1 MENSLEL
8 IVIELSNINEVS
20 IVNVLSCR
28 NTGLARDNLT
38 RTARENAKKTCLF
51 IIELKYKFCEYLF
64 QPLKPI
70 EQNGPSLHYA
80 VFFRRVKDPSPMTR
94 VQVDADTSKNK
105 LEYTVADTEFY
116 EQFEFQV
123 QAINALG
130 SGPKSAVVYGYS
142 GEKCKSGKIE

>member
-1 MENSLEL
+1 
-8 IVIELSNINEVS
+8 
-20 IVNVLSCR
+20 
-28 NTGLARDNLT
+28 
-38 RTARENAKKTCLF
+38 
-51 IIELKYKFCEYLF
+51 
-64 QPLKPI
+64 
-70 EQNGPSLHYA
+70 
-80 VFFRRVKDPSPMTR
+80 MTR